1 MTQLQNAGGSPT
13 DGSESNATTGRIIQ
27 LPDVGVTQADVD
39 SFASD
44 IDALTTNITNVVVAS
59 DKTVKL
65 TILGLFA
72 KGHVLLEDLPG
83 VGKTLIS
90 NTIAQSIQCDFKR
103 IQFTPD
109 LLPSDITGTSV
120 FDMKD
125 SKFEFLP
132 GPIFSNI
139 VLADEINR
147 TGPRTQS
154 ALLEAMAEYQVTVEG
169 DSRPLPTP
177 FMVIATQNMAES
189 HGAFPLPESQLDRF
203 LVSLG
208 MGMPGPEAEAEIL
221 ARSQRGMP
229 EASKVMTA
237 DRVVEMQGIVAGIEV
252 SAPVRQYMVNV
263 IQATRVADG
272 VQFGVSP
279 RGGAALQ
286 RASQAWAAINGR
298 TYVDP
303 SDVKA
308 MAKYV
313 LPHRITRATGAA
325 LQADQIVASI
335 LDSVAVPA

>member
-1 MTQLQNAGGSPT
+1 MTQLQNAGGSPA
-13 DGSESNATTGRIIQ
+13 DDSTTNLKSGRV
-27 LPDVGVTQADVD
+27 LHMPVEGVTQAAVESFAADVD
-39 SFASD
+39 
-44 IDALTTNITNVVVAS
+44 ALIANITNEVETS
-59 DKTVKL
+59 DTTVRL
-65 TILGLFA
+65 TLLGLFA

-90 NTIAQSIQCDFKR
+90 KTIAQSIQCDFKR

-169 DSRPLPTP
+169 ESRKLPSP
-177 FMVIATQNMAES
+177 FLVIATQNMAES

-208 MGMPGPEAEAEIL
+208 MGMPGPEDEAEIL
-221 ARSQRGMP
+221 ARSQGGMP
-229 EASKVMTA
+229 EADVVMTEE
-237 DRVVEMQGIVAGIEV
+237 RVRQMQDVVSGVEV
-252 SAPVRQYMVNV
+252 SSPVRQYMVNV
-263 IQATRVADG
+263 IQATRIADG

-286 RASQAWAAINGR
+286 RASQGWAAFNGR
-298 TYVDP
+298 NYVDP

-308 MAKYV
+308 VAPYV
-313 LPHRITRATGAA
+313 LPHRITLGAGAA
-325 LQADQIVASI
+325 LRADQVVASI
-335 LDSVAVPA
+335 LNSVAVPA

>member
-1 MTQLQNAGGSPT
+1 M
-13 DGSESNATTGRIIQ
+13 
-27 LPDVGVTQADVD
+27 GVTQAAVD
-39 SFASD
+39 SFTAD
-44 IDALTTNITNVVVAS
+44 IDTLTSNITAVVVAT

-65 TILGLFA
+65 TLLGLFA

-83 VGKTLIS
+83 VGKTLLAK
-90 NTIAQSIQCDFKR
+90 TIAQSVRCQFKR

-120 FDMKD
+120 FDMKETRFD
-125 SKFEFLP
+125 FLP
-132 GPIFSNI
+132 GPIFANI

-169 DSRPLPTP
+169 DARLLPTP

-203 LVSLG
+203 LVALG
-208 MGMPGPEAEAEIL
+208 MGTPTPEAEMEIL
-221 ARSQRGMP
+221 ARSQGGIP
-229 EASKVMTA
+229 EAHEIMTGE
-237 DRVVEMQGIVAGIEV
+237 RVVEMQGVVAGIEV
-252 SAPVRQYMVNV
+252 SEPVRQYMVNV
-263 IQATRVADG
+263 VQATRVADG

-286 RASQAWAAINGR
+286 RAAQCWAAFSGR
-298 TYVDP
+298 TFVEP
-303 SDVKA
+303 GDVKA
-308 MAKYV
+308 VAPYV
-313 LPHRITRATGAA
+313 LPHRIILGAGAA
-325 LQADQIVASI
+325 LRPAQIVASI

>member
-1 MTQLQNAGGSPT
+1 LTQLQNPGGGPAEDSTPNQ
-13 DGSESNATTGRIIQ
+13 ESARVIKLSQKGATRVEVETFA
-27 LPDVGVTQADVD
+27 TDVD
-39 SFASD
+39 R
-44 IDALTTNITNVVVAS
+44 LTSNITGVVVAS
-59 DKTVKL
+59 EMTVKL

-83 VGKTLIS
+83 VGKTLIAK
-90 NTIAQSIQCDFKR
+90 TIAQSVQCDFKR

-120 FDMKD
+120 FDMKE
-125 SKFEFLP
+125 SNFEFLP

-169 DSRPLPTP
+169 ESRPLPSP
-177 FMVIATQNMAES
+177 FLVIATQNMAES

-208 MGMPGPEAEAEIL
+208 MGMPGPEAESEIL
-221 ARSQRGMP
+221 ARSQGGMP
-229 EASKVMTA
+229 EAEEVLTA
-237 DRVVEMQGIVAGIEV
+237 QRVIEMQEIVAGIEV

-263 IQATRVADG
+263 IQATRIADG

-286 RASQAWAAINGR
+286 RASQGWAAFNGR
-298 TYVDP
+298 TYVEP
-303 SDVKA
+303 GDVKA
-308 MAKYV
+308 VAPFV
-313 LPHRITRATGAA
+313 LPHRITLGAGAA
-325 LQADQIVASI
+325 LRTNQVVASI

>member
-1 MTQLQNAGGSPT
+1 MTQLQNAGGNPADDST
-13 DGSESNATTGRIIQ
+13 TNAERGRIVQ
-27 LPDVGVTQADVD
+27 MPVTGVTQTAVD
-39 SFASD
+39 SFATD
-44 IDALTTNITNVVVAS
+44 VDALISNITNVVVAS
-59 DKTVKL
+59 DKTVRL
-65 TILGLFA
+65 TLLGLFA

-90 NTIAQSIQCDFKR
+90 KTIAQSIQCDFKR

-169 DSRPLPTP
+169 ESRKLPSP
-177 FMVIATQNMAES
+177 FLVIATQNMAES

-221 ARSQRGMP
+221 ARSLGGIP
-229 EASKVMTA
+229 EADEVLTEN
-237 DRVVEMQGIVAGIEV
+237 RVVEMQEVAAGIEV

-286 RASQAWAAINGR
+286 RAAQGWAAFNGR
-298 TYVDP
+298 TYVEP

-308 MAKYV
+308 VAPYV
-313 LPHRITRATGAA
+313 LPHRITLGAGAA
-325 LQADQIVASI
+325 LRAGQVVASI
-335 LDSVAVPA
+335 LGSVAVPA